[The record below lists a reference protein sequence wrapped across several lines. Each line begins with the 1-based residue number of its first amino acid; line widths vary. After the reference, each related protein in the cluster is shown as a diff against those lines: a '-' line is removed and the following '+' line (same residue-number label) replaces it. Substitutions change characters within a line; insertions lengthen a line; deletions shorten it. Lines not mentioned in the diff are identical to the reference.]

1 MIQTIPVSVI
11 IPCFGCVDTI
21 ERAIQSVM
29 QQSALPAEVLLIDD
43 ASEDGTLELLHEL
56 AQRQRSMFR
65 VISMPVNVGPG
76 VARNAGWDA
85 ASQPWIAFLDADD
98 AWHPRKLEIQ
108 WGWLSAHPEVD
119 LCGHATQTAIASI
132 INYPVDEAP
141 AARRLTLTT
150 MLFSNR
156 LPTRSVILRR
166 SLPNRFTKRR
176 FSEDYQLWLQ
186 IIQSGKV
193 AWRLEVPLACSFR
206 PEFSPGGQ
214 SGHLWEHEKNE
225 LAVLQEFSSN
235 GKINPVLIFFAAI
248 WSIVKYWRRKWI
260 MSRPCMWSAIK
271 FMRRAAQTRW
281 ER

>member
-1 MIQTIPVSVI
+1 MMQTIPVSVI

-76 VARNAGWDA
+76 LARNAGWDA

-108 WGWLSAHPEVD
+108 WSWLSAHPEVD
-119 LCGHATQTAIASI
+119 LCGHATQTAIDSL
-132 INYPVDEAP
+132 INYPVDDAP
-141 AARRLTLTT
+141 AARRLTLTI

-166 SLPNRFTKRR
+166 SLPNRFSKRR

-193 AWRLEVPLACSFR
+193 ACRLEVPLACSFR

-214 SGHLWEHEKNE
+214 SAQLWEHEKNE
-225 LAVLQEFSSN
+225 LAVLQDSSLN
-235 GKINPVLIFFAAI
+235 GKVNPVVIFFATI
-248 WSIVKYWRRKWI
+248 WSIVKYGRRKWI
-260 MSRPCMWSAIK
+260 MWRPSTWSIIK
-271 FMRRAAQTRW
+271 FMRQYALTW
-281 ER
+281 LKS